1 MYDHFRSDPPLPQ
14 TEAETASTAA
24 ADTGHEDDDDGRRSG
39 LPEPVRRKPL
49 SVILAEVGEDPS
61 RTHVAIMDLIAL
73 LGGRGRA
80 ALILLFALPNV
91 LPAPPGLSGLL
102 GLPLVY
108 LSVQMILGRAPWLPR
123 FIGARAMPRPRFA
136 QLVARLGPWLGRAER
151 LLRPRWQPLAGHMAE
166 RVVGLLILVLSAVLS
181 LPVPLGNVLPALAI
195 CLIALGIME
204 RDGVW
209 VVAGTVVGIGSLV
222 LVAGIVYALAE
233 AAVFLLINAFA

>member
-1 MYDHFRSDPPLPQ
+1 MYDHFRFD
-14 TEAETASTAA
+14 TAA
-24 ADTGHEDDDDGRRSG
+24 PEPEGAAAPATDPGRQDDDDDRRSDAA
-39 LPEPVRRKPL
+39 EPVPRKPL
-49 SVILAEVGEDPS
+49 SVILTEVGEDPS
-61 RTHVAIMDLIAL
+61 RTHVAIFDLIAL

-91 LPAPPGLSGLL
+91 LPAPPGLSGVL

-123 FIGARAMPRPRFA
+123 FIGARAMPRHRFA
-136 QLVARLGPWLGRAER
+136 QLVARLGPWLARAEK
-151 LLRPRWQPLAGHMAE
+151 LLRPRWQPLAGHRAE
-166 RVVGLLILVLSAVLS
+166 QVIGLLILVLSAVLS

-209 VVAGTVVGIGSLV
+209 VVAGTAVGIGSLA
-222 LVAGIVYALAE
+222 LVAGIVYALAKS
-233 AAVFLLINAFA
+233 AFFLLINAFA